1 MSANKTRV
9 QVRGSVG
16 KSVRFPTAPGSTG
29 ATIGVDLKL
38 PDGSIPSL
46 QQLAAALNTGSAL
59 QDQPGNIVPPGGGSG
74 STLLLWQNVQYVP
87 ANILYP
93 PRPIP
98 QTVDPDP
105 PRVIPGPAG
114 RDGVI
119 GHDGAPGLT
128 VPRFADE
135 PDRPRMIPGPPGA
148 AGAPGGSSVAVSDGV
163 TTVSA
168 VTQINLTSGATVT
181 SGGAGIADVA
191 ISGGGGGSGPFNV
204 TPDTHGPI
212 PTGVGVG
219 LNDEFEGAALDTAGT
234 RYAGAT
240 AWTWTNQNSATAVL
254 SAGSV
259 IMTCDPAATGDNNN
273 ILLQPIAASTWTV
286 RMKYAISHGNSG
298 NGSYGL
304 VVHNSGNG
312 LYLKFGVYNPSNYQP
327 IVQQLNTPTS
337 AGSNVLIG
345 GITFPDLSNEMEWL
359 YLEVSCDGTSLF
371 YSWSLTG
378 LTGSYVLL
386 HSETLASWMGA
397 VTDVGLCVNQ
407 NSASGATPVML
418 VDWFRQ
424 VA

>member
-16 KSVRFPTAPGSTG
+16 KSVRFPTASGSTG

-98 QTVDPDP
+98 QTVDPDS

-191 ISGGGGGSGPFNV
+191 VSGGGGSNPFNA
-204 TPDTHGPI
+204 TPDTHGST

-234 RYAGAT
+234 RYAGAA
-240 AWTWTNQNSATAVL
+240 AWSWVNQNSAAATLADGGL
-254 SAGSV
+254 LMA
-259 IMTCDPAATGDNNN
+259 CDPAASGDNNN
-273 ILLQPIAASTWTV
+273 IILQPIAASTWTL
-286 RMKYAISHGNSG
+286 RTKFAIHNGNGG

-304 VVHNSGNG
+304 IAHNSANG
-312 LYLKFGVYNPSNYQP
+312 KYLKFGIYNPGSFQP
-327 IVQQLNTPTS
+327 LVQQLNSPTS
-337 AGSNVLIG
+337 SGANTLIG
-345 GITFPDLSNEMEWL
+345 GVQFPALGGEMEWM
-359 YLEVSCDGTSLF
+359 YLELSSDGASFF
-371 YSWSLTG
+371 YSWSATG
-378 LTGSYVLL
+378 LAGTYVLL
-386 HSETLASWMGA
+386 HTETLSFWIGA
-397 VTDVGLCVNQ
+397 VTDLGLCVNQ
-407 NSASGATPVML
+407 NSGSGPPVML